1 MVVAF
6 LQKEKKKKKGKNH
19 SDQPVAPTRH
29 QGKEFSNEMRGET
42 GKPGLWKRR
51 SHKAAPINIYETF
64 EESNNGAQLANIGLI
79 N

>member
-1 MVVAF
+1 MERREKKEK
-6 LQKEKKKKKGKNH
+6 KEKKKVKIIRTNWWHRHATKEK
-19 SDQPVAPTRH
+19 SFPT
-29 QGKEFSNEMRGET
+29 MRGET
-42 GKPGLWKRR
+42 RKPGLWKRR